1 METIVPELTSFL
13 PPSGNFLRIALIESI
28 DYAEE
33 LARMLPESK
42 IYVIKA
48 DAYELDNLNVTGNIE
63 KINIDYTETPL
74 PLEKNSLDYIIGDLL
89 LENVGNPQDIASGL
103 GTYLKETGILLTSF
117 RNIRYIGV
125 VKNLMEG
132 DYFFIARR
140 LYAKR
145 EFERLLAACF
155 YKDVRMKGQKGDID
169 EKDRN
174 LIKRLEKVTFE
185 NIDEEMEMAFYVV
198 EAAKSMPE
206 IRLLKSMYSKDT
218 RKKLGKLV
226 RRIEFDAGR
235 KEAIAELERLCR
247 EEGVFK
253 DYLIDFIKQACFD
266 YEKVLKILKL

>member
-1 METIVPELTSFL
+1 METIKPELTNFL
-13 PPSGNFLRIALIESI
+13 PPGENFLQIALIESLE
-28 DYAEE
+28 YAEE
-33 LARMLPESK
+33 LARMLPDSK

-169 EKDRN
+169 EKGRD
-174 LIKRLEKVTFE
+174 LIKRLEKVDFE
-185 NIDEEMEMAFYVV
+185 NIDEEMEMAFYMV

-218 RKKLGKLV
+218 RRKLGKLV

-235 KEAIAELERLCR
+235 KEAIVELEKLCQ
-247 EEGVFK
+247 EESVFEE
-253 DYLIDFIKQACFD
+253 YLRDFIKQACFD
-266 YEKVLKILKL
+266 YTKVLKILKL

>member
-13 PPSGNFLRIALIESI
+13 PPSGDFLRIALIESI

-33 LARMLPESK
+33 LVKMLPESK

-155 YKDVRMKGQKGDID
+155 TK
-169 EKDRN
+169 
-174 LIKRLEKVTFE
+174 T
-185 NIDEEMEMAFYVV
+185 
-198 EAAKSMPE
+198 
-206 IRLLKSMYSKDT
+206 
-218 RKKLGKLV
+218 
-226 RRIEFDAGR
+226 
-235 KEAIAELERLCR
+235 
-247 EEGVFK
+247 
-253 DYLIDFIKQACFD
+253 
-266 YEKVLKILKL
+266 

>member
-1 METIVPELTSFL
+1 METIKPELTNFL
-13 PPSGNFLRIALIESI
+13 PPGENFLQIALIESLE
-28 DYAEE
+28 YAEE
-33 LARMLPESK
+33 LARMLPDSK

-169 EKDRN
+169 EKGRD
-174 LIKRLEKVTFE
+174 LIQRLEKVDFE
-185 NIDEEMEMAFYVV
+185 NIDEEMEMAFYMV

-218 RKKLGKLV
+218 RRKLGKLV

-235 KEAIAELERLCR
+235 KEAIVELEKLCQ
-247 EEGVFK
+247 EESVFEE
-253 DYLIDFIKQACFD
+253 YLRDFIKQACFD
-266 YEKVLKILKL
+266 YTKVLKILKL

>member
-13 PPSGNFLRIALIESI
+13 PPGENPLQIALIESL
-28 DYAEE
+28 DYAKE
-33 LARMLPESK
+33 LAEMLPNSK
-42 IYVIKA
+42 IYIIKA
-48 DAYELDNLNVTGNIE
+48 DAYELENLNATGNIE
-63 KINIDYTETPL
+63 KINLDYTETPL

-125 VKNLMEG
+125 IKDLMEG
-132 DYFFIARR
+132 DYFFVARR

-155 YKDVRMKGQKGDID
+155 YKDVRMKSQKGKVDKKERD
-169 EKDRN
+169 
-174 LIKRLEKVTFE
+174 LIKRLEKAEFE
-185 NIDEEMEMAFYVV
+185 NVDEELEAAFYMV

-206 IRLLKSMYSKDT
+206 IRLLKSMYSKET
-218 RKKLGKLV
+218 RKRLGKLV

-235 KEAIAELERLCR
+235 EEAIVELEKLCQK
-247 EEGVFK
+247 EGVFE
-253 DYLIDFIKQACFD
+253 DYLTDFIKQACFD
-266 YEKVLKILKL
+266 YGKVLDIIK